1 MSSNRSYLL
10 AYHPANFDEAG
21 AVNDYLTKA
30 GYSIAHLKSNQFSHV
45 GDFAK
50 AIEKS
55 DSPLILLVSDNFL
68 KSAECLYG
76 FFDVFKQVRDSREL
90 VVIICEG
97 KVAIN
102 NDFEQVKTSFEK
114 LSGLIKYLNTW
125 QNQYLDLRTQ
135 KRSIPDEK
143 REQYEQQLRTT
154 RNISTE
160 VGDFMK
166 SINELGPLDY
176 PTLANTNFEA
186 FYLKVNDLGSFE
198 NYLRILAEEASA
210 ELSPEPK
217 PAVKEAPFKIAKEP
231 QEDFPKVIK
240 PEEVIVEDVIIE
252 DDDDEEE
259 EIIKVIVP
267 NEESILPKF
276 KPTEQVLREV
286 EEESA
291 ELAKLPLSVT
301 APAGDLNI
309 LFEKDMSDPSRET
322 PLTESVATILAQANQ
337 FFKSGNEADGLRVL
351 KNGIAQ
357 HPKDT
362 ALRYEYGASLA
373 RYTRSYNLAK
383 YHLKQN
389 LDIDPNHAKSL
400 FLLGRMAE
408 LDGDRRTAINFYKG
422 VADVQKDF
430 PEVNFRLGLLYLIT
444 GTGDKKEVKKYLK
457 KELEINSKNVE
468 ATYRLGTLLAET
480 EKKKDKGLK
489 MFQKVLELDPEH
501 KFVYYDL
508 ALLFYKH
515 DDFKKA
521 SLFYQKACDVN
532 PELKTAENDAA
543 FGLRKVDKPVQ
554 LKAKSTNKTKNRQVK
569 PGKTI
574 LITGATSGI
583 GRATANVFAENGYR
597 LILTGRRLERLEELK
612 TDFEKEHGSKV
623 QILNFDVRDKK
634 STESAVNSLPEDWKN
649 VDILLNNAGLA
660 KGFSAIHE
668 GDYSHWEAMIDTNLK
683 GLLYMTRTVAPHM
696 VKRKSGHI
704 INIGSIAGKEAYP
717 NGNVYNATKFAVDGL
732 TKAMRIDL
740 VHHNIRVSQVCPGHV
755 EETEF
760 AKVRFDGDEERAKI
774 YNDFNPLTSRDVA
787 ETIYF
792 IATRP
797 AHVNISDVLITAT
810 QQATATIVSRT
821 GRKNG

>member
-1 MSSNRSYLL
+1 MSANRSYLL
-10 AYHPANFDEAG
+10 TYHPANFDEAG
-21 AVNDYLTKA
+21 GVNDYLTKA
-30 GYSIAHLKSNQFSHV
+30 GYKIAHLKSNQFSNI

-76 FFDVFKQVRDSREL
+76 FFDVFKQVRDTREL
-90 VVIICEG
+90 VVIVCEG
-97 KVAIN
+97 KAQVN
-102 NDFEQVKTSFEK
+102 NDFEQVPTSFEK
-114 LSGLIKYLNTW
+114 LSGLIKYLNNW
-125 QNQYLDLRTQ
+125 QNKYLDLRTQ
-135 KRSIPDEK
+135 KRSIPDEQ
-143 REQYEQQLRTT
+143 REEYEQELRVI

-166 SINELGPLDY
+166 SINELGPLDF
-176 PTLANTNFEA
+176 PDLANTNFEA
-186 FYLKVNDLGSFE
+186 FYQKVNDLSSFE
-198 NYLRILAEEASA
+198 NYLRILAEEATA
-210 ELSPEPK
+210 ELSPVPTSKVEENNIIEEEPETFSK
-217 PAVKEAPFKIAKEP
+217 RIE
-231 QEDFPKVIK
+231 QQ
-240 PEEVIVEDVIIE
+240 EVIVEDVIIE
-252 DDDDEEE
+252 DDDDDEEEE
-259 EIIKVIVP
+259 EIVKVIAP
-267 NEESILPKF
+267 SGESILPKF
-276 KPTEQVLREV
+276 KSTEEVLREA
-286 EEESA
+286 EEESI

-309 LFEKDMSDPSRET
+309 LFEKDMTDPSKEVPT
-322 PLTESVATILAQANQ
+322 TESVATILAQATQ
-337 FFKSGNEADGLRVL
+337 FFKSENEADGLKLL
-351 KNGIAQ
+351 KKGIAQ

-389 LDIDPNHAKSL
+389 LDVDPNHAKSL

-408 LDGDRRTAINFYKG
+408 LSGERQTAINFYKG
-422 VADVQKDF
+422 VADSQPDF
-430 PEVNFRLGLLYLIT
+430 PEVNFRLALLFMVT
-444 GTGDKKEVKKYLK
+444 GTGEKKQVKKYLK
-457 KELEINSKNVE
+457 KELEINPKNVE

-480 EKKKDKGLK
+480 EKKKEKGLR
-489 MFQKVLELDPEH
+489 MFHKVLELEPNH
-501 KFVYYDL
+501 KFVNYDL

-515 DDFKKA
+515 EDLAKA
-521 SLFYQKACDVN
+521 RLFYQKACDVN
-532 PELKTAENDAA
+532 PELKTVENDEA
-543 FGLRKVDKPVQ
+543 FGLRKVVKTVKLSPKTTDK
-554 LKAKSTNKTKNRQVK
+554 KGQVNS
-569 PGKTI
+569 GKTI

-597 LILTGRRLERLEELK
+597 LILTGRRLERLEGLK
-612 TDFEKEHGSKV
+612 ADFEKEYGSNV
-623 QILNFDVRDKK
+623 QVLNFDVRDKK
-634 STESAVNSLPEDWKN
+634 ATETAVNSLPKDWKN

-668 GDYSHWEAMIDTNLK
+668 GDYSHWETMIDTNLK
-683 GLLYMTRTVAPHM
+683 GLLYMTRTVAPYM

-774 YNDFNPLTSRDVA
+774 YEDFNPLTSRDVA

-810 QQATATIVSRT
+810 QQATATIVNRN
-821 GRKNG
+821 GRKNS